1 MASPSGLSETA
12 HDAGEQIKQLR
23 DQVDQLMRERVT
35 PAIAEAAGRAQDI
48 ARQAGGI
55 ASDQA
60 EAVSARV
67 RQAPLTSVLI
77 AGTVGFLLGRVM
89 R

>member
-60 EAVSARV
+60 EVVSARV